1 MIFIIDDNDEFEK
14 LEIVKKYFTRVFN
27 VLSEEVRERLLK
39 LDFSEKEL
47 KKIKKEL
54 GFLSD
59 EQQKK
64 YLEELAENKS

>member
-1 MIFIIDDNDEFEK
+1 VIFIIEDNDEFEK
-14 LEIVKKYFTRVFN
+14 LEIVKKYFARIFN

>member
-1 MIFIIDDNDEFEK
+1 MIFIIEDNDEFEK
-14 LEIVKKYFTRVFN
+14 LEIVKKYFARIFN

>member
-1 MIFIIDDNDEFEK
+1 MIFIINDNDEFEK
-14 LEIVKKYFTRVFN
+14 LEIVKKYFARVFN

>member
-1 MIFIIDDNDEFEK
+1 MVFIINDNNDFEK
-14 LEIVKKYFTRVFN
+14 LEIVKKYFARIFN
-27 VLSEEVRERLLK
+27 VLSKEVREKLLK

-54 GFLSD
+54 LFLP
-59 EQQKK
+59 EEKQKK

>member
-14 LEIVKKYFTRVFN
+14 LEIVKKYFARVFN